1 MRKIT
6 YTNLV
11 NGLSAEFSSDSP
23 TMHLKLSGFDGNSVA
38 SNAIAYT
45 PVGLDGQK
53 TVSCKLSPRTI
64 VVPVE
69 FTAKVGERYSRSGAL
84 AIWQKLQKVFV
95 PLHEG
100 WLVWS
105 DGTNSRR
112 IKCRTSETPK
122 LTEILPYLFTASF
135 TLIADYPYW
144 ESCTEHNIAVTAGTS
159 HISIMNDCGL
169 EVPICVDVP
178 GDCLNAFILM
188 SDTAGEGLAFG
199 SKIEQG
205 FTIDTKECTVTLA
218 DGTLANHLLTV
229 NSSFFKLK
237 PGSNVLRAIGLGSGN
252 AAVRWRELY
261 MGVD

>member
-23 TMHLKLSGFDGNSVA
+23 TMHLKLSEFDGNSVA
-38 SNAIAYT
+38 SSSVAYA

-53 TVSCKLSPRTI
+53 TVSCRLSPRTI

-69 FTAKVGERYSRSGAL
+69 FTARVGGRYSRSGAL
-84 AIWQKLQKVFV
+84 TVWRKLLKVFM

-112 IKCRTSETPK
+112 IKCRTTETPK
-122 LTEILPYLFTASF
+122 LTEVLPCLFSASF
-135 TLIADYPYW
+135 TLVADNPYW
-144 ESCTEHNIAVTAGTS
+144 ESCTEYSVNISAGVTLIT
-159 HISIMNDCGL
+159 INNDCGV
-169 EVPICVDVP
+169 EVPVCVDVS
-178 GDCLNAFILM
+178 GGSVDVFVLV
-188 SDTAGEGLAFG
+188 SDTTGEGLGFG
-199 SKIEQG
+199 SKVEQG

-229 NSSFFKLK
+229 SSSFIRLM
-237 PGSNVLRAIGLGSGN
+237 PGSNELRALGLGSGG
-252 AAVRWRELY
+252 AAIRWRELY